1 VLEVV
6 VDGSIRNGATSNVT
20 LDGLDRAFCGPI
32 RAVNPIR
39 AEISPASNLGAV
51 KVINKIPF
59 IG

>member
-6 VDGSIRNGATSNVT
+6 VEGSIRNGATSNMT
-20 LDGLDRAFCGPI
+20 LDGLDWASWGLI
-32 RAVNPIR
+32 RAVNPSR
-39 AEISPASNLGAV
+39 AEISPARILGAV

>member
-6 VDGSIRNGATSNVT
+6 VEGSIRKGATSSVT
-20 LDGLDRAFCGPI
+20 LEGLDWALSGP
-32 RAVNPIR
+32 RKAVNPSR

-51 KVINKIPF
+51 KVINRIPF